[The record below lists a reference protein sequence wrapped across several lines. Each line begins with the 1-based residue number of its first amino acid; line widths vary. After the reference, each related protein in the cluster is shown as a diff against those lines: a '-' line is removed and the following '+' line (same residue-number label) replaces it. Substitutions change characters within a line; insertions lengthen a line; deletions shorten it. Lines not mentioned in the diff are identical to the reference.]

1 MTRNGIR
8 GIDHVIVGV
17 RDLEAARAQ
26 WARLG
31 FALSPRGRHIGQDTA
46 NYCIMF
52 AADYI
57 ELLGLARPGAATPPP
72 QAQEGRVGAGRLDA
86 FLATREGL
94 MAAAFAPDGSAAAA
108 RAALLRLGI
117 DAAEPRP
124 LGRRLEFPEGEA
136 TPRFS
141 LVALPPAATPAL
153 DCFVCEHLTPELMRR
168 PQWLDHPNGAVG
180 LRALH
185 VLVDSTGPLLPAYDR
200 LFGLVQVT
208 TTDAVAAVDVGRHRI
223 VFSTPDDFRT
233 MHPGLELDCEF
244 RPPGIAAFEICV
256 ANLQATGEHLARAG
270 VDIVRLPGGGLA
282 APADQ
287 ANGAILMFCA
297 G

>member
-1 MTRNGIR
+1 MTRNGIK
-8 GIDHVIVGV
+8 GIDHLI
-17 RDLEAARAQ
+17 
-26 WARLG
+26 
-31 FALSPRGRHIGQDTA
+31 
-46 NYCIMF
+46 
-52 AADYI
+52 
-57 ELLGLARPGAATPPP
+57 
-72 QAQEGRVGAGRLDA
+72 VGAGRLDA

-94 MAAAFAPDGSAAAA
+94 MAAALAPDGSATAA

-124 LGRRLEFPEGEA
+124 LGRRLELPEGEV

-141 LVALPPAATPAL
+141 LVALPPEATPAL

-168 PQWLDHPNGAVG
+168 PQWLDHSNGAVG
-180 LRALH
+180 LRALY

-233 MHPGLELDCEF
+233 MHPGLDLDSEF
-244 RPPGIAAFEICV
+244 RPPGIAALEIGV
-256 ANLQATGEHLARAG
+256 ANLQATGEHLARMSI
-270 VDIVRLPGGGLA
+270 DIVRLPGGSLA
-282 APADQ
+282 VPASE
-287 ANGAILMFCA
+287 ANGAVLIFSA